1 MFAILSPDKRQHS
14 EKVLLNDCW
23 FGALPFVAFE
33 LLLPF
38 SVFQDAVK
46 IMAKDLV
53 RTRRYVKKFI
63 MMRANIQAVS
73 LKVQVRFS
81 PHFWTVIIIILP
93 WTNISQSIMQLSI
106 VVLFM
111 QVDGTLSLLDVDVA
125 LEAGRVS
132 GKYINKV

>member
-1 MFAILSPDKRQHS
+1 MLQ
-14 EKVLLNDCW
+14 NDCW
-23 FGALPFVAFE
+23 FGALPFVASE

-73 LKVQVRFS
+73 LKVQVRFF
-81 PHFWTVIIIILP
+81 PHFCTVIIIILP
-93 WTNISQSIMQLSI
+93 WTTISQSIMLLKI
-106 VVLFM
+106 VGLFM
-111 QVDGTLSLLDVDVA
+111 QVDSTCTCSS
-125 LEAGRVS
+125 RS
-132 GKYINKV
+132 W